1 MTEDDNERIA
11 VLEQLEAWVETP
23 MQVLSFLWLLLVLLE
38 LTHEVPRFVWIGTGI
53 WIVFIAEFLLRFILA
68 PRKFEFLRRNP
79 ITVIALIAPA
89 FRFLTILRGL
99 RALRALRLV
108 RVVGTANR
116 GLNTLRRSFAR
127 RGLGYVL
134 AATILVILLGA
145 AGMLSLEPETVG
157 TRGFAGY
164 ADALWWT
171 AMIVATMGSDFWP
184 QSAEG
189 RLLCLLL
196 AIYGYSIFGY
206 ITASFA
212 SYFVEQEARS
222 KDSDVVSAAQVELL
236 RSEIAALRAELGTAE
251 VRRP

>member
-1 MTEDDNERIA
+1 
-11 VLEQLEAWVETP
+11 
-23 MQVLSFLWLLLVLLE
+23 
-38 LTHEVPRFVWIGTGI
+38 
-53 WIVFIAEFLLRFILA
+53 
-68 PRKFEFLRRNP
+68 
-79 ITVIALIAPA
+79 
-89 FRFLTILRGL
+89 
-99 RALRALRLV
+99 
-108 RVVGTANR
+108 
-116 GLNTLRRSFAR
+116 
-127 RGLGYVL
+127 
-134 AATILVILLGA
+134 
-145 AGMLSLEPETVG
+145 MLSLEPETAG

-222 KDSDVVSAAQVELL
+222 KDSDVVSAAQLELL